1 MLRDKDPCV
10 INKLRVC
17 IYSTRNVCKQLNLV
31 MKVPDLKLK

>member
-10 INKLRVC
+10 INKLC
-17 IYSTRNVCKQLNLV
+17 IYSNVCKQLNLV